1 MSKYIDEIS
10 KGMKNKNESG
20 IWQSKYY
27 EHTIRDKKDFY
38 TKLEYIHY
46 NPIKHKIVKNVFE
59 YPYSSFFQYVKI
71 GFYNIKWGSFEDV
84 EYLKKLN
91 FE

>member
-1 MSKYIDEIS
+1 
-10 KGMKNKNESG
+10 MKNKGESG

-27 EHTIRDKKDFY
+27 EHTIRNIKDFY

-46 NPIKHKIVKNVFE
+46 NPIKHKIVKNIFE

-71 GFYNIKWGSFEDV
+71 GFYDIEWGCLGEGDYLEQYSFE
-84 EYLKKLN
+84 
-91 FE
+91 